1 MVTNFIFEGRFYAA
15 EINDSKIAF
24 LVLALFILM
33 LACENLLVFTSR
45 FPFCCPIRY
54 ISGQREGLQ
63 YIRRL

>member
-1 MVTNFIFEGRFYAA
+1 MVTNFVFEERFYAAA

-24 LVLALFILM
+24 LVLAFILM
-33 LACENLLVFTSR
+33 LVCENLLVFTSR
-45 FPFCCPIRY
+45 SPLCYPIRY

>member
-1 MVTNFIFEGRFYAA
+1 MVTNFIFEKRFYAA
-15 EINDSKIAF
+15 EINDRKIVF

-45 FPFCCPIRY
+45 SPFCCPIRY